1 MWKPPECTVSGGF
14 FLLVGWFALCC
25 GWQTALTVLG
35 AAAWHEFG
43 HLLALRLCGG
53 EARRLRV
60 GMLGAVIEVR
70 GAMGYGQELAST
82 LAGPLANLLAAA
94 VLGRMGCTTAAGAK
108 WGAVRLQSAACPPAG
123 RRTGA
128 VSPAGVAGRSR
139 NGGMGLPVGGH
150 FHGAGGGVRDG
161 VAGVAHGGK
170 PLAAPCRSGIAVG
183 RSGLAE

>member
-25 GWQTALTVLG
+25 GWQMALTVLG

-53 EARRLRV
+53 EARQLRV

-70 GAMGYGQELAST
+70 GAMGYGQELASA
-82 LAGPLANLLAAA
+82 LAGA
-94 VLGRMGCTTAAGAK
+94 VGESAGGCDPRQDEVYYGGGGQ
-108 WGAVRLQSAACPPAG
+108 WGAVRLQSVTRPPAG

-128 VSPAGVAGRSR
+128 VSSAGVAGRSR

-150 FHGAGGGVRDG
+150 LHGAGSGVPGRRG
-161 VAGVAHGGK
+161 WCGARGEA
-170 PLAAPCRSGIAVG
+170 SGC
-183 RSGLAE
+183 SLP